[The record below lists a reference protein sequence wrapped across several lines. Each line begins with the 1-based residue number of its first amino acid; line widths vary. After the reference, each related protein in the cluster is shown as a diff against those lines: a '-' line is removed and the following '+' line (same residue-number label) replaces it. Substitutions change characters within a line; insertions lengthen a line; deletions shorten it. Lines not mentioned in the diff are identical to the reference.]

1 MRRGPTIHRFLDPG
15 DALGEILFGIIMSL
29 TFTVG
34 ARFFLAKGEF
44 DRHDLI
50 VGAIGCNLAWG
61 VIDAVLYVLGS
72 VFLRSQRARLFRTLR
87 STSDEKVALA
97 AVEEQFGLENASL
110 NIAAADRAQ
119 IYRTIMAIGRRSAP
133 ARIRVTRDD
142 MIAAFAI
149 FMLVS
154 LTALPLVIPCL
165 LIENESVAIRVAN
178 GIQVVLLFIGGWR
191 WGSYTDLAPWKV
203 GLAVTALGVGMS
215 MMNFLLGG

>member
-15 DALGEILFGIIMSL
+15 DALGEMLFGIIMSL

-119 IYRTIMAIGRRSAP
+119 IYRTIMTIGRRSAP

-142 MIAAFAI
+142 EIAGAI
-149 FMLVS
+149 EQARSIKGPVVIEFVVEPEANVWPMVPAGASNSDMML
-154 LTALPLVIPCL
+154 
-165 LIENESVAIRVAN
+165 
-178 GIQVVLLFIGGWR
+178 GQGG
-191 WGSYTDLAPWKV
+191 K
-203 GLAVTALGVGMS
+203 
-215 MMNFLLGG
+215 